1 MLLEKTKFVEKWRV
15 LLNTGLPLRVGVK
28 GKSSFT
34 LVVFDVLLS
43 FITSEKPNAPNVCVI
58 VSLPPADCGL
68 FKVTVRIAVASPGKS
83 FVWFIKRV
91 PSGLSSAFCS
101 IFSSAALLSV
111 SPATLLLL

>member
-34 LVVFDVLLS
+34 LVMFDILLS

-58 VSLPPADCGL
+58 VSLPLGL
-68 FKVTVRIAVASPGKS
+68 FKVTVRVAVASPGKS
-83 FVWFIKRV
+83 FV
-91 PSGLSSAFCS
+91 
-101 IFSSAALLSV
+101 
-111 SPATLLLL
+111 